1 MEPNLIGRKV
11 NYGPRF
17 NSQSKLPME
26 PNWLEEKSTMGHDE
40 GIMPCTYNYPINI
53 TDKDCSTETMIDIG
67 HFSIIVTDG
76 KCNEIV
82 DATKDE

>member
-1 MEPNLIGRKV
+1 M
-11 NYGPRF
+11 
-17 NSQSKLPME
+17 
-26 PNWLEEKSTMGHDE
+26 EEKSTMGHDE

-82 DATKDE
+82 DATKDELRVTQGKMWLLIFCSYTS